1 MQYLMM
7 DLHQRFIGTLNHNSK
22 LSIGDTFK
30 VDNAKTYMVVRIDAS
45 RSNDRN
51 VKSLTVIAR
60 NGATVPVAAAAAK

>member
-30 VDNAKTYMVVRIDAS
+30 VDNAKTYMVVRINAS
-45 RSNDRN
+45 RDNNRN
-51 VKSLTVIAR
+51 VKSLTVIAH
-60 NGATVPVAAAAAK
+60 NGALATAGAK